1 MHEIKDT
8 VRSTVH
14 IGFDGRVHKTFRG
27 TDADKRFAREVEVL
41 KYLEACGCDFVPQVI
56 ESDEKTLYLVT
67 TNCGQ
72 PADAISD
79 EKAATLFK
87 ELRDD
92 YGVAHGDEF
101 SRNITYDPKRGRF
114 CVIDFELATIVEPH
128 EVPEGGGGRGK
139 TLRWSGESRSGSR
152 KEENDD
158 TFVIFAC
165 KDEKGERM
173 QDSGTGT
180 LVGQDIVCAVS
191 DGMGGGQ
198 AGHLASRLILIKLSR
213 FIPRTLIGAARAPD
227 DYFLSCLAY
236 AVEQVHRELNRQG
249 AEDAAMTGMGATLSL
264 AWFSPGRIHCAHI
277 GDSRIYRYRKG
288 KLEQLTRDH
297 TFAHAQLRRGE
308 ISERL
313 FRTHPRRA
321 ALCEVLGGQH
331 ATAMP
336 DLFTEK
342 SEPGD
347 RYLLCTD
354 GLIDG
359 LWDWKIEEAFAAG
372 GSVDDVRE
380 HLIEGAVSLA
390 GVDDTSLV
398 VAELA

>member
-41 KYLEACGCDFVPQVI
+41 KYLEACGCEFVPQVI
-56 ESDEKTLYLVT
+56 EYDEEKLYLVT

-72 PADAISD
+72 PADAISE
-79 EKAATLFK
+79 EKTAMLFR
-87 ELRDD
+87 ELREEF
-92 YGVAHGDEF
+92 GVAHGDEY

-114 CVIDFELATIVEPH
+114 CVIDFELAEIVERH
-128 EVPEGGGGRGK
+128 DAPEGGGPRGK

-173 QDSGTGT
+173 PDSGNGT
-180 LVGQDIVCAVS
+180 LAGRDIVFAVS

-198 AGHLASRLILIKLSR
+198 AGHQASRLILIKLSR

-249 AEDAAMTGMGATLSL
+249 AEDPTLTGMGATLSL
-264 AWFSPGRIHCAHI
+264 AWFSPGRVHCAQI
-277 GDSRIYRYRKG
+277 GDSRIYRYRAEKMV
-288 KLEQLTRDH
+288 QLTRDH

-308 ISERL
+308 ITERQ
-313 FRTHPRRA
+313 FRAHPRRA

-331 ATAMP
+331 AKAMP

-342 SEPGD
+342 TEPGD

-359 LWDWKIEEAFAAG
+359 LWDWKIAEAFAAG
-372 GSVDDVRE
+372 GSVDAVRAR
-380 HLIEGAVSLA
+380 LLEGAVAAA

-398 VAELA
+398 VVELV